1 MSGIPLDQVKTMH
14 SIVERPYPIS
24 FTHPNGEV
32 AKIDFI
38 WGSPLSMAPI
48 GITIWQTSGVAM
60 NKIGEEGG
68 NWLTFAE
75 ARARALVLAHRWLK
89 R

>member
-1 MSGIPLDQVKTMH
+1 VSGIPLDQVKTMH

-38 WGSPLSMAPI
+38 W
-48 GITIWQTSGVAM
+48 QTSGMAL